1 MKTSSSDSFRD
12 TGPGKPTP
20 RLWSGRIGRFA
31 SEHLIAFAFGLC
43 VCGVL
48 GFGFLALHLVGRSQA
63 GDARVLHTA
72 VAIGKLETFHLA
84 LVETESAG
92 RGFLISGSRRA
103 KSRYDSMLAGIDEQ
117 LREFK
122 AFTSDNPDQQ
132 KLIPG
137 LEQSIAS
144 RFAYMDAL
152 IGIRVTNG
160 LEAVAQATAV
170 GTGVTEMQS
179 IRAHIGG
186 MKVIE
191 NRLLENR
198 RAAQKR
204 NDARLEI
211 ALAMLITSGVAIMGV
226 MFWSMRRLWRARLRA
241 EASALEQAHHDTLTG
256 LPNRRLLEDRLRVA
270 LARANRD
277 GGVLAVLCLDLDG
290 FKTVN
295 DTYGHPAGDELL
307 CRVGE
312 RLGGLMRAE
321 DTAARIGGDE
331 FVVVLSSIS
340 DAPYSERVAGRI
352 VQSVSAPYTI
362 QGHSVMISTS
372 IGIAVSPIDGSDA
385 AALLKAADEALYS
398 AKKLGKA
405 RFVTARAA
413 LQSRLE
419 LAAELH

>member
-12 TGPGKPTP
+12 SGPAKPTP
-20 RLWSGRIGRFA
+20 RRWSSRIGRFA
-31 SEHLIAFAFGLC
+31 SEHLIALAFGLC

-72 VAIGKLETFHLA
+72 VAIGKLEAFHLA

-92 RGFLISGSRRA
+92 RGFLISGA
-103 KSRYDSMLAGIDEQ
+103 PLLKSRYASMLAGIDEQ

-152 IGIRVTNG
+152 IGVRVTRG
-160 LEAVAQATAV
+160 VEAAVQATTV
-170 GTGVTEMQS
+170 GTGVREMQS
-179 IRAHIGG
+179 IRDHIGR

-191 NRLLENR
+191 NRLLEDR

-204 NDARLEI
+204 NDARLET
-211 ALAMLITSGVAIMGV
+211 ALAMLIAFGVAIMGV
-226 MFWSMRRLWRARLRA
+226 MFWNMRRLWLARLRA
-241 EASALEQAHHDTLTG
+241 EAAALEQAHHDTLTG
-256 LPNRRLLEDRLRVA
+256 LPNRRLLQDRLRVA

-277 GGVLAVLCLDLDG
+277 GDVLAVLCLDLDG
-290 FKTVN
+290 FKAVN

-307 CRVGE
+307 RRVGE

-340 DAPYSERVAGRI
+340 GALYSELVAGRI
-352 VQSVSAPYTI
+352 VQSLSAPYTI
-362 QGHSVMISTS
+362 QGHSVAISTS
-372 IGIAVSPIDGSDA
+372 IGIAVSPTHGSDA

-405 RFVTARAA
+405 RFSTARAA
-413 LQSRLE
+413 LDPPLE
-419 LAAELH
+419 LAAEVH

>member
-1 MKTSSSDSFRD
+1 V
-12 TGPGKPTP
+12 
-20 RLWSGRIGRFA
+20 I
-31 SEHLIAFAFGLC
+31 AFGLC
-43 VCGVL
+43 AAGVL
-48 GFGFLALHLVGRSQA
+48 GIGFVALYLVGRSQD

-72 VAIGKLETFHLA
+72 VAIGKLEAFHLA

-92 RGFLISGSRRA
+92 RGFLISGA
-103 KSRYDSMLAGIDEQ
+103 PLLKSRYASMLAGIDEQ

-152 IGIRVTNG
+152 IGVRVTRG
-160 LEAVAQATAV
+160 VEAAVQATTV
-170 GTGVTEMQS
+170 GTGVREMQS
-179 IRAHIGG
+179 IRDHIGS

-198 RAAQKR
+198 RTAQKH

-211 ALAMLITSGVAIMGV
+211 ALATLITFGVGIMGV
-226 MFWSMRRLWRARLRA
+226 MFWNMRRLWLARLRA
-241 EASALEQAHHDTLTG
+241 EAAAFEQAHHDALTG
-256 LPNRRLLEDRLRVA
+256 LPNRRLLQDRLRVA

-277 GGVLAVLCLDLDG
+277 GDVLAVLCLDLDG
-290 FKTVN
+290 FKAVN

-307 CRVGE
+307 RRVGE
-312 RLGGLMRAE
+312 RLDGLMRAE

-331 FVVVLSSIS
+331 FVVVLSSI
-340 DAPYSERVAGRI
+340 AGALYSELVAGRI
-352 VQSVSAPYTI
+352 VQSLSAPYTI
-362 QGHSVMISTS
+362 QGHSVTISTS
-372 IGIAVSPIDGSDA
+372 IGIAVTPIDGSDA
-385 AALLKAADEALYS
+385 AALLKAADEALYN

-405 RFVTARAA
+405 RFATARDARVP
-413 LQSRLE
+413 RLE
-419 LAAELH
+419 LAAEVH